1 MRADAVVDPIAA
13 LRKLARGKRQLLVVY
28 ESCEPVAL
36 QREAE
41 VTDGEEKPH
50 ELPVQSAGLP
60 FTVAELPAEK
70 GQRLQPTAH
79 TQSEAA
85 VVKSH

>member
-1 MRADAVVDPIAA
+1 MSLVDSEMD
-13 LRKLARGKRQLLVVY
+13 LQKLARGKRQLLVVY
-28 ESCEPVAL
+28 EGGEPVAL

-60 FTVAELPAEK
+60 FTVTELPAEE
-70 GQRLQPTAH
+70 GRRLQPAAH